1 MNIKFFFV
9 LAFDHLFLISFF
21 FFLLIRTF
29 ADLQTLI
36 NQFVQLFFSYKKQ
49 IMFLHVFYIGLSVI

>member
-1 MNIKFFFV
+1 MSIKFFFV

-21 FFLLIRTF
+21 FFLLFRTF

-49 IMFLHVFYIGLSVI
+49 IMFLHVFYIGLFVI